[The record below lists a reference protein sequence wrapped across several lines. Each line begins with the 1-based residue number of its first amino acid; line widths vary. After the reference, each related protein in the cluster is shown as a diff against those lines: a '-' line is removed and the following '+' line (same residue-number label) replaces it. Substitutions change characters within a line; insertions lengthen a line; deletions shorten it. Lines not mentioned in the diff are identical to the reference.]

1 MYEQWIIALLIAP
14 LAISLASFACG
25 VTKARTICTA
35 LHVTGLILMLAFA
48 LQIINGVLTQGEISA
63 LNNWVYIDS
72 LSAIF
77 LGLIAIVGTLAGIY
91 SIGYIS
97 TEYREGHLD
106 LKTYCN

>member
-35 LHVTGLILMLAFA
+35 LHVTGLILMFVFS
-48 LQIINGVLTQGEISA
+48 LQVITGVLTQGEI
-63 LNNWVYIDS
+63 NCFGNWIHVDS

-77 LGLIAIVGTLAGIY
+77 LALISVVGGLAGVY
-91 SIGYIS
+91 SIGLHQYVNIAK
-97 TEYREGHLD
+97 GILI
-106 LKTYCN
+106 

>member
-48 LQIINGVLTQGEISA
+48 LQILMA
-63 LNNWVYIDS
+63 
-72 LSAIF
+72 
-77 LGLIAIVGTLAGIY
+77 
-91 SIGYIS
+91 
-97 TEYREGHLD
+97 
-106 LKTYCN
+106 C

>member
-77 LGLIAIVGTLAGIY
+77 LGLTRYCWDFSRYLF
-91 SIGYIS
+91 
-97 TEYREGHLD
+97 YRL
-106 LKTYCN
+106 YRY

>member
-35 LHVTGLILMLAFA
+35 LHVTGLILMFVFS
-48 LQIINGVLTQGEISA
+48 LQVITGVLTQGEI
-63 LNNWVYIDS
+63 NCFGNWVHIDS

-77 LGLIAIVGTLAGIY
+77 LVLISVVGGLAGVY

-97 TEYREGHLD
+97 T
-106 LKTYCN
+106 